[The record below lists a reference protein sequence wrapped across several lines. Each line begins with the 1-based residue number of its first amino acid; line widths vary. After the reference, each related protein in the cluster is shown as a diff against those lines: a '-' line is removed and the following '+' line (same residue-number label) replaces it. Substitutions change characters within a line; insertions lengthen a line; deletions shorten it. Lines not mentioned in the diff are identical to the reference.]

1 MSSRT
6 RDRRRSSAV
15 SAAERDEGSALI
27 ITLMVLALL
36 TALST
41 TVAVVTINN
50 LQSSL
55 RVQRAGVALNA
66 AEAGVAQAVSYLRSS
81 GVRGLGCWPNC
92 GAANPWGDR
101 TNPRTVS
108 LPGANDARYAVHIQ
122 PVTALTPTAPGLYRV
137 HSRGSAGA
145 LAARSVSVDVTV
157 STTTVPKGIV
167 ARTVS
172 GGGSASVQRASIIST
187 GCVYNRSKIQFSAAL
202 DVAYGIPPAVHSS
215 QIITDSNGSGQYCP
229 TTRKPIHD
237 PSQTGPAKNCATA
250 YPYDQDRLGGGD
262 LGTGACG
269 SVKSTYPTYYG
280 SRTDL
285 DTDADVDVDGSYVQ
299 DDAALL
305 ALFGI
310 RTPVLTQAQLDQ
322 LRTIAKSQGNYHRTA
337 GTPAG
342 GVWAPD
348 ESHAVL
354 FFDLAQDDPGGVVDL
369 DSIDGFGRLPEPAIC
384 PDKSLIVV
392 IEGGNARMN
401 ANRQLVASV
410 FLTSS
415 APYGQLLKAN
425 GTADFIGSIY
435 ADSVDLTGN
444 IDVSMDECFVNN
456 LSPALLTLSTS
467 NYVELDR

>member
-6 RDRRRSSAV
+6 RDRSPSRAGGPH
-15 SAAERDEGSALI
+15 RDEGSALI
-27 ITLMVLALL
+27 ITMMVLALL

-50 LQSSL
+50 LQSSM

-66 AEAGVAQAVSYLRSS
+66 AEAGVAQALSYLRSS
-81 GVRGLGCWPNC
+81 GVSRLACSPSC
-92 GAANPWGDR
+92 GASNPWGDSTIR
-101 TNPRTVS
+101 KTVS
-108 LPGANDARYAVHIQ
+108 LPGGNDAQYAVYVE
-122 PVTALTPTAPGLYRV
+122 PVTVLTPTAPGIYRV
-137 HSRGSAGA
+137 HSRGTAGA
-145 LAARSVSVDVTV
+145 LATRDVTVDVEV

-187 GCVYNRSKIQFSAAL
+187 GCVYNRSRIQFAGTL
-202 DVAYGIPPAVHSS
+202 DAAYGIPPAVHSS
-215 QIITDSNGSGQYCP
+215 QIITNSNGSGQYCP
-229 TTRKPIHD
+229 TTRRPIHD
-237 PSQTGPAKNCATA
+237 PAASGPAKDCATA
-250 YPYDQDRLGGGD
+250 FPYDQDRLGGGD
-262 LGTGACG
+262 LGSGTCG
-269 SVKSTYPTYYG
+269 SLKSTYPTVYG
-280 SRTDL
+280 QRTDV
-285 DTDADVDVDGSYVQ
+285 DGDSDVDVDGSYVQ
-299 DDAALL
+299 DDATLL

-322 LRTIAKSQGNYHRTA
+322 LRTIAKSQGNYHLTA
-337 GTPAG
+337 APPAG

-348 ESHAVL
+348 ENHAVL
-354 FFDLAQDDPGGVVDL
+354 FFDLARADPGGVVDL
-369 DSIDGFGRLPEPAIC
+369 DSIDGFGRDPEPATC

-392 IEGGNARMN
+392 IEGGNARLN

-410 FLTSS
+410 FLTSA

-444 IDVSMDECFVNN
+444 VDVSMDSCFVNN
-456 LSPALLTLSTS
+456 LSPALLTLTTS

>member
-1 MSSRT
+1 MSSLSC
-6 RDRRRSSAV
+6 DRRPGPSPAS
-15 SAAERDEGSALI
+15 RDEGSALI

-50 LQSSL
+50 LQSSQ

-66 AEAGVAQAVSYLRSS
+66 AEAGVAQAVSYIRSS
-81 GVRGLGCWPNC
+81 GVRGLSCWPAC
-92 GAANPWGDR
+92 GVANPWGDR
-101 TNPRTVS
+101 ATPMTVS
-108 LPGANDARYAVHIQ
+108 LPGGTDARYAVHIQ
-122 PVTALTPTAPGLYRV
+122 PVTALTPTVAGLYRI
-137 HSRGSAGA
+137 HSRGTAGT
-145 LAARSVSVDVTV
+145 LAARDISVDVAV
-157 STTTVPKGIV
+157 STVTAPKGIV

-187 GCVYNRSKIQFSAAL
+187 GCVYNRSKIQFGTDLDAA
-202 DVAYGIPPAVHSS
+202 YKIPPAVHSS

-229 TTRKPIHD
+229 TTKKPIHD
-237 PSQTGPAKNCATA
+237 PSKTGPAKDCATA
-250 YPYDQDRLGGGD
+250 FPHDQDRLGGGD

-269 SVKSTYPTYYG
+269 SVKSTYPTFYG
-280 SRTDL
+280 QRTDV
-285 DTDADVDVDGSYVQ
+285 DTDADVDVDGSYIQ
-299 DDAALL
+299 DDSTLL
-305 ALFGI
+305 SLFGI
-310 RTPVLTQAQLDQ
+310 RTPVLTQAELDQ
-322 LRTIAKSQGNYHRTA
+322 LRTIAKSQDNYHRTA
-337 GTPAG
+337 APPAG

-348 ESHAVL
+348 ENHAVL

-369 DSIDGFGRLPEPAIC
+369 DSIDGFGRDPEPTVC

-392 IEGGNARMN
+392 IEGGNARLN

-415 APYGQLLKAN
+415 APYGQLLKAS

-456 LSPALLTLSTS
+456 LSPALLSLSTS
-467 NYVELDR
+467 NYVEVDR

>member
-1 MSSRT
+1 MSSRSC
-6 RDRRRSSAV
+6 DRGRSRP
-15 SAAERDEGSALI
+15 AAPVRDEGSALI

-81 GVRGLGCWPNC
+81 GVRGLACWPSC
-92 GAANPWGDR
+92 GAANPWGDSA
-101 TNPRTVS
+101 NPTVVA
-108 LPGANDARYAVHIQ
+108 LPGGSDARYAVHIQ
-122 PVTALTPTAPGLYRV
+122 PVTALTPTVPGLYRI
-137 HSRGSAGA
+137 HSRGTAGT
-145 LAARSVSVDVTV
+145 LATRDISVDVAV

-172 GGGSASVQRASIIST
+172 GGGSASVQRASILST
-187 GCVYNRSKIQFSAAL
+187 GCVYNRSKIQFSGTL
-202 DVAYGIPPAVHSS
+202 DAAYGIPPAVHSS

-229 TTRKPIHD
+229 TTKKPIHD
-237 PSQTGPAKNCATA
+237 PTKTGPAKDCATA
-250 YPYDQDRLGGGD
+250 FPHDQDRLGGGD

-269 SVKSTYPTYYG
+269 SVKSTYPSFYG
-280 SRTDL
+280 QRTDL
-285 DTDADVDVDGSYVQ
+285 DVPTDVDADGSYLQ

-337 GTPAG
+337 SPPAG

-354 FFDLAQDDPGGVVDL
+354 FFDLAQNNPGGVVDL
-369 DSIDGFGRLPEPAIC
+369 DSIDGFGRLPEPATC

-392 IEGGNARMN
+392 IEGGNARLN

-444 IDVSMDECFVNN
+444 VDVSMDSCFVNN
-456 LSPALLTLSTS
+456 LSPALLSLSTS
-467 NYVELDR
+467 NYVERDR

>member
-1 MSSRT
+1 MSIRT
-6 RDRRRSSAV
+6 RDRRRSSSGAP
-15 SAAERDEGSALI
+15 DEGSALI

-55 RVQRAGVALNA
+55 RVQRSGVALNA

-81 GVRGLGCWPNC
+81 GVRGIACWPSC
-92 GAANPWGDR
+92 ATNPWGNR
-101 TNPRTVS
+101 TTPMSVA
-108 LPGANDARYAVHIQ
+108 LPGGNDARYAVHIQ
-122 PVTALTPTAPGLYRV
+122 PVTALTTAAPGLYRI
-137 HSRGSAGA
+137 HARGTAGA
-145 LAARSVSVDVTV
+145 LATRTISVDVAV

-187 GCVYNRSKIQFSAAL
+187 GCVYNRSRIQFSGTL
-202 DVAYGIPPAVHSS
+202 DAAYGIPPAVHSS
-215 QIITDSNGSGQYCP
+215 QIITNSNGSGQYCP
-229 TTRKPIHD
+229 TTRQPIHD
-237 PSQTGPAKNCATA
+237 PTKTGAQKDCATA
-250 YPYDQDRLGGGD
+250 FPYDQDRFGGGD

-269 SVKSTYPTYYG
+269 SVKSSYPAFYG
-280 SRTDL
+280 QRTDV
-285 DTDADVDVDGSYVQ
+285 DTNIDVDVDGSYVQ

-322 LRTIAKSQGNYHRTA
+322 LRTIAKSQSNYYRTA
-337 GTPAG
+337 ALPSG

-369 DSIDGFGRLPEPAIC
+369 DKIRGFGRALDASPC
-384 PDKSLIVV
+384 PDRSLIVV
-392 IEGGNARMN
+392 IEGGNARLN
-401 ANRQLVASV
+401 ANEQLVASV
-410 FLTSS
+410 FLTSA

-444 IDVSMDECFVNN
+444 VDVAMDACFVEN
-456 LSPALLTLSTS
+456 LSPALLSLGTS
-467 NYVELDR
+467 NYVERDR